1 MKYQAKTNILLNL
14 YKAKKYHEA
23 IIYAKSLIK
32 NRVSIELAY
41 QVLGAAAQEVGDY
54 LTSESAKKKNIEI
67 DPKNATHHFNLG
79 NLYAKIDRIENAISC
94 YENSLNLDPMNADAA
109 NSLGVISM
117 RTEDYAKAE
126 IWFRRAASNRSAFY
140 AAHSNLGNLYLKQM
154 RYSDAIECYVRALEL
169 SPKSAEIRNNLG
181 TCLKNRGRLIEAE
194 IQYKTA
200 IKINPKLSNTA
211 YNLGLLYQ
219 DVNKQDL
226 ALQAFRLALSIDSLN
241 YKALVG
247 MGSSFMELKRFS
259 ESESAL
265 QQSLAINPTN
275 SAAYT
280 QLTLLKT
287 QVGDYSAAFEAINM
301 AIRFEPQKSSHYT
314 ILFFLLNLHPEVNLT
329 QILKYYR
336 NYDDICVLP
345 KRQFWKPHQNDKSK
359 SKKLRIGYV
368 SPDFRIHVCHLYVE
382 PLIANHDK
390 DNFELYAFSELGRDD
405 EVTARYKA
413 LFDHWIPTKGLSD
426 EHVASLVREHQIDIL
441 VDLAGHTDNNRLDVF
456 SYKPAPISMSWI
468 LGSGYMTGNS
478 AIDYLLTDEIISPRE
493 YDEYLVEKA
502 IRLPQNAFVY
512 RPNRGMGP
520 ITPSPF
526 TINGYITFGIT
537 ARAIRINRHMLK
549 LWAVI
554 LNGIPNSKIK
564 FDFSSSPER
573 ALQIQ
578 GDFIGLGISADRV
591 LISETKKS
599 PWPWDFLNTVDILL
613 DTQPETVQ
621 TSVLVAHFMG
631 VPTVTMKGRPGP
643 GRCAAHVLTYLG
655 RKEWVADTPEGYC
668 EIASELGK
676 NPQRLLQ
683 LREALRSEFAQS
695 CFRNEKLFAKQV
707 ENIYRDLW
715 IAWCDK

>member
-1 MKYQAKTNILLNL
+1 MKHNAKTNNLLNL
-14 YKAKKYHEA
+14 FKRNKYHEA
-23 IIYAKSLIK
+23 ITYAKSLIK
-32 NRVSIELAY
+32 NHISVELAY
-41 QVLGAAAQEVGDY
+41 QILGAAAQEVGDY
-54 LTSESAKKKNIEI
+54 LTAEFAKKKNIEI
-67 DPKNATHHFNLG
+67 DPDNAMHHFNLG
-79 NLYAKIDRIENAISC
+79 NLYSKINHIENAIIC
-94 YENSLNLDPMNADAA
+94 YENSFNLDPMNADAA

-126 IWFRRAASNRSAFY
+126 IWFRKATSIRSTFY
-140 AAHSNLGNLYLKQM
+140 AAHSNLGNLYLKQK
-154 RYSDAIECYVRALEL
+154 RYSDAIEYYVRALEL
-169 SPKSAEIRNNLG
+169 SPNSAEIRSNLG
-181 TCLKNRGRLIEAE
+181 TCLKNSGQLIEAE

-200 IKINPKLSNTA
+200 LKINPKLSNTA

-219 DVNKQDL
+219 DVNKQEL
-226 ALQAFRLALSIDSLN
+226 ALQAFRLALSADKFN

-247 MGSSFMELKRFS
+247 MGASFTELERFG

-265 QQSLAINPTN
+265 QHSLAIEPTN
-275 SAAYT
+275 SAAYN
-280 QLTLLKT
+280 QLTLLKSKM
-287 QVGDYSAAFEAINM
+287 GDLNAAIEAIQM
-301 AIRFEPQKSSHYT
+301 AIRFEPGKSTHHT
-314 ILFFLLNLHPEVNLT
+314 ILLFLLNLHPDVNLK
-329 QILKYYR
+329 QILNFYR
-336 NYDDICVLP
+336 DYDDACVAP
-345 KRQFWKPHQNDKSK
+345 KRQFWRQHQNHKNK
-359 SKKLRIGYV
+359 NKKLRIGYV

-390 DNFELYAFSELGRDD
+390 NDFEVYAFAELSRED
-405 EVTARYKA
+405 EVTARYKD

-426 EHVASLVREHQIDIL
+426 ERVASLVREHQIDIL
-441 VDLAGHTDNNRLDVF
+441 IDLAGHTDNNRLDVF

-502 IRLPQNAFVY
+502 VRLPQNVFVY

-526 TINGYITFGIT
+526 TINGYLTFGVT
-537 ARAIRINRHMLK
+537 ARAIRINRHMLR
-549 LWAVI
+549 LWGVI

-564 FDFSSSPER
+564 FDLSTSPER

-578 GDFIGLGISADRV
+578 GDFIDLGISADRV
-591 LISETKKS
+591 LISERKKS

-655 RKEWVADTPEGYC
+655 RKEWVADTPEDYC
-668 EIASELGK
+668 EIANELGK
-676 NPQRLLQ
+676 HPQRLLQ
-683 LREALRSEFAQS
+683 LREELRSEFAQS

-707 ENIYRDLW
+707 ESIYRDLW
-715 IAWCDK
+715 ITWCEK